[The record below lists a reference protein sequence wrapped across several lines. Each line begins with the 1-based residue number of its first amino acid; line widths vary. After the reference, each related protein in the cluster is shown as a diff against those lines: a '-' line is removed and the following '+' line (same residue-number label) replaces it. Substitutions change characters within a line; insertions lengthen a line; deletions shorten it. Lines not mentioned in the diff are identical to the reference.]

1 MKIIRVGVKFVTG
14 WRWACWPWSLYPT
27 HAQLGSM
34 YNHKR
39 LCWSGRSMCLEDS
52 FSVPV
57 KSAYFPFSF
66 SSQFSRPIQADSMIL
81 LDFTTFGTYQYA
93 QQSASV
99 FVRSFYKVCLLWQ
112 KQETFMLVPEARVS
126 PIMVGKS
133 QLQEP
138 DTAGHIALAVPK
150 RWDYRACDGTPHK
163 TCFFPPWLTTH
174 CCAQIYLL
182 DDSRPWQDDHQH

>member
-14 WRWACWPWSLYPT
+14 WRWTCWPRSLYPT
-27 HAQLGSM
+27 HAQLGSVS
-34 YNHKR
+34 NHKH

-99 FVRSFYKVCLLWQ
+99 FVRSFYKAFLLWQ
-112 KQETFMLVPEARVS
+112 KQFLKRGCHPSWWESHSCRNPTQLVTLHWQ
-126 PIMVGKS
+126 S
-133 QLQEP
+133 QSAE
-138 DTAGHIALAVPK
+138 TAGHGMVLPTK
-150 RWDYRACDGTPHK
+150 
-163 TCFFPPWLTTH
+163 
-174 CCAQIYLL
+174 CAFSHL
-182 DDSRPWQDDHQH
+182 D